1 MFAERGPIC
10 ISTCQNG
17 EGGGAKRKKERKRE
31 TRESERER
39 ERERGREVK
48 VISEEETYPR
58 IGGRHIGGTILN

>member
-1 MFAERGPIC
+1 VSERRGRRR
-10 ISTCQNG
+10 
-17 EGGGAKRKKERKRE
+17 EEKERKKKGDE
-31 TRESERER
+31 GERER